1 MRKSF
6 FAAILMLLSARSFS
20 QTQGTVPILNSD
32 PSIPSVLYIDFN
44 GQYVTGTP
52 WNWDGPINARPSG
65 LSNANMKEIF
75 ASVAADYRIFKVNI
89 TTDPAKYSAAPAA
102 SRMRLIVTTTSDWYG
117 AAGGVSYVGS
127 FTWGDDT
134 PSWIFSALLN
144 YDPKKVAEAVSHEA
158 GHTLG
163 LQHQSRYDA
172 NCNKLNEYN
181 PGSGNFATGWSP
193 IMGVSYYTN
202 SSTWMKGKSTISC
215 STIQDDIAMISG
227 YPNNLF
233 IRADDAGNA
242 YTTAK
247 VLNVASTTINATGI
261 ITTQGDKDVF
271 SISNASL
278 RKFTIIV
285 KPEAAGSGDKSANL
299 NVKLSLLNKVGGV
312 IKSYSPTTL
321 SARIDTIL
329 RPARYYLVVEGVNS
343 AYIPDYGSVGKYTI
357 TGSAVATATL
367 TQPIE
372 LMGISQGTN
381 HILEWSVNP
390 DIQVSDVEILQSADG
405 KSFTPVQHVQPETYT
420 FNNPVAKAST
430 MFYKI
435 KVTDKIQDE
444 HFSKIISLTGD
455 NRATLSVVANA
466 TERTLQIKSADAGD
480 YEIFTTNGQL
490 YQRGKLM
497 QGSNLVHVQGKQ
509 NGMFVLKNL
518 SRAGSTAVKFIFP

>member
-1 MRKSF
+1 M
-6 FAAILMLLSARSFS
+6 
-20 QTQGTVPILNSD
+20 
-32 PSIPSVLYIDFN
+32 
-44 GQYVTGTP
+44 
-52 WNWDGPINARPSG
+52 
-65 LSNANMKEIF
+65 
-75 ASVAADYRIFKVNI
+75 
-89 TTDPAKYSAAPAA
+89 
-102 SRMRLIVTTTSDWYG
+102 
-117 AAGGVSYVGS
+117 
-127 FTWGDDT
+127 
-134 PSWIFSALLN
+134 
-144 YDPKKVAEAVSHEA
+144 
-158 GHTLG
+158 
-163 LQHQSRYDA
+163 
-172 NCNKLNEYN
+172 
-181 PGSGNFATGWSP
+181 
-193 IMGVSYYTN
+193 
-202 SSTWMKGKSTISC
+202 
-215 STIQDDIAMISG
+215 
-227 YPNNLF
+227 
-233 IRADDAGNA
+233 
-242 YTTAK
+242 
-247 VLNVASTTINATGI
+247 
-261 ITTQGDKDVF
+261 
-271 SISNASL
+271 
-278 RKFTIIV
+278 

-299 NVKLSLLNKVGGV
+299 NIKLSLLNKVGGV

-329 RPARYYLVVEGVNS
+329 RPARYYLVVEGVNT

-390 DIQVSDVEILQSADG
+390 DIHVSDVEILQSADG

-420 FNNPVAKAST
+420 FNNPVAKAAT

-435 KVTDKIQDE
+435 KVTDDIQEE

-518 SRAGSTAVKFIFP
+518 SRTGSTAVKFIFP